1 MAEYKIKVRRFQ
13 PESGE
18 GPYWEQFDVDLDPSL
33 SVLDGLLQA
42 KDKEDGSLA
51 VRCSC
56 RAAICGS
63 CGMKINGQS
72 GLGCKTQIGEAQ
84 EQANKMKAATG
95 VTAAEAS
102 SPIGAQAP
110 EAQDAVRA
118 TGQEEAE
125 QSGSRTREAGR
136 EISGDDERVRP
147 EAEEAAPIIIEPM
160 GNMPVIKDL
169 ITDMESTHW
178 TKIRRVTPWLLPHGE
193 APEREY
199 VVEPESMID
208 ITQSMACIQC
218 GACVS
223 SCLSMEADPDFIGP
237 AALAKAYRFVGDPRD
252 AETAERLHDLAEDP
266 HGIYDCTHCFSCIDA
281 CPKGVAPMDQIMRL
295 RRKAGEEGIEDPNSG
310 HDHEIAF
317 VKIIEKKG
325 TLDESLLLQESFAP
339 GFKGKLK
346 PNRRAI
352 REMIGSIPIAIRGI
366 KTGKMRSLRK
376 LIPGVHHKLPDQDD
390 VKAIYRHAEEHNEEL
405 NLYIRGEESDD
416 AQPDG
421 AAAEEVT
428 NG

>member
-1 MAEYKIKVRRFQ
+1 MAEYTLKVRRFQ

-18 GPYWEQFDVDLDPSL
+18 GPYWEEFDVDLEPSL

-42 KDKEDGSLA
+42 KDREDGSLS

-84 EQANKMKAATG
+84 ELADKKASASATAAT
-95 VTAAEAS
+95 T
-102 SPIGAQAP
+102 PI
-110 EAQDAVRA
+110 V
-118 TGQEEAE
+118 
-125 QSGSRTREAGR
+125 
-136 EISGDDERVRP
+136 V
-147 EAEEAAPIIIEPM
+147 EPM

-193 APEREY
+193 PPEREY
-199 VVEPESMID
+199 IVEPESMID

-252 AETAERLHDLAEDP
+252 AETTERLHDLAEDP

-295 RRKAGEEGIEDPNSG
+295 RRKAGEEGIEDPNNG
-310 HDHEIAF
+310 HNHEMAF

-325 TLDESLLLQESFAP
+325 TLDEALLLQESFAP
-339 GFKGKLK
+339 GHQGQAETDASG
-346 PNRRAI
+346 RSRDCSS
-352 REMIGSIPIAIRGI
+352 SIPTAIRG
-366 KTGKMRSLRK
+366 
-376 LIPGVHHKLPDQDD
+376 DQD
-390 VKAIYRHAEEHNEEL
+390 RQ
-405 NLYIRGEESDD
+405 D
-416 AQPDG
+416 AL
-421 AAAEEVT
+421 AAEADPRRPPQAPRRRPGRGQGDLRARRGAQRGIQPVHQGRGGRAEPDEPRT
-428 NG
+428 PTTSRDAAPERRGGE

>member
-1 MAEYKIKVRRFQ
+1 MAEYTIKVRRFQ

-18 GPYWEQFDVDLDPSL
+18 GPYWEEFGVDLDPSL
-33 SVLDGLLQA
+33 AVLDGLLQA
-42 KDKEDGSLA
+42 KDRDDGSLA

-84 EQANKMKAATG
+84 ELANKKASVAG
-95 VTAAEAS
+95 
-102 SPIGAQAP
+102 
-110 EAQDAVRA
+110 
-118 TGQEEAE
+118 E
-125 QSGSRTREAGR
+125 QVEN
-136 EISGDDERVRP
+136 
-147 EAEEAAPIIIEPM
+147 APIVIEPM

-193 APEREY
+193 PPEREY
-199 VVEPESMID
+199 IVEPESMID

-252 AETAERLHDLAEDP
+252 AETHERLHDLADDP

-295 RRKAGEEGIEDPNSG
+295 RRKAGEEGIEDPNAG
-310 HDHEIAF
+310 HAHEVAF

-325 TLDESLLLQESFAP
+325 TLDEAMLVQESYAP
-339 GFKGKLK
+339 GIKGKLK
-346 PNRRAI
+346 P
-352 REMIGSIPIAIRGI
+352 SKRGLIETI
-366 KTGKMRSLRK
+366 KSLPTILRPLRK
-376 LIPGVHHKLPDQDD
+376 RKVKLRQAIPGTHHKLPGDAMDD
-390 VKAIYRHAEEHNEEL
+390 VKAIYAHAEEHGEEL
-405 NLYIRGEESDD
+405 NLYIRGEEGED
-416 AQPDG
+416 AQPDA
-421 AAAEEVT
+421 AAAEEVP

>member
-1 MAEYKIKVRRFQ
+1 MAEYKLKVRRYQ

-18 GPYWEQFDVDLDPSL
+18 GPYWEEFKVDLDPSL

-42 KDKEDGSLA
+42 KDRDDGSLS

-63 CGMKINGQS
+63 CGMKVNGQS

-84 EQANKMKAATG
+84 ELAEKKAS
-95 VTAAEAS
+95 V
-102 SPIGAQAP
+102 SPTSNGETPAI
-110 EAQDAVRA
+110 V
-118 TGQEEAE
+118 
-125 QSGSRTREAGR
+125 
-136 EISGDDERVRP
+136 V
-147 EAEEAAPIIIEPM
+147 EPM

-252 AETAERLHDLAEDP
+252 AETVERLHDLAHDP

-295 RRKAGEEGIEDPNSG
+295 RRKAGEEGIHDDPNNG
-310 HDHEIAF
+310 HNHEAAF
-317 VKIIEKKG
+317 VGIIEKKG

-339 GFKGKLK
+339 GLKGKLK
-346 PNRRAI
+346 PTKGAI
-352 REMIGSIPIAIRGI
+352 KGLLGSLPVAIRGL
-366 KTGKMRSLRK
+366 KTGKMRSLPK
-376 LIPGVHHKLPDQDD
+376 LIPGVHPKLPDGAQDE
-390 VKAIYRHAEEHNEEL
+390 VKAIYAHAEDHREEF
-405 NLYIRGEESDD
+405 NIYIRGEEDVEPEPEPDETDSDSGA
-416 AQPDG
+416 AQPHGGG
-421 AAAEEVT
+421 AGETLGAGEET
-428 NG
+428 TEERPL

>member
-1 MAEYKIKVRRFQ
+1 MATYTLKVRRYQ

-18 GPYWEQFDVDLDPSL
+18 GPYWEEFNVDLDPSL

-42 KDKEDGSLA
+42 KDRDDGSLS

-63 CGMKINGQS
+63 CGMKVNGS
-72 GLGCKTQIGEAQ
+72 STLGCKTQIGEAH
-84 EQANKMKAATG
+84 EQANRRKADDVPPPMGADELPPPG
-95 VTAAEAS
+95 SANGSANGSADN
-102 SPIGAQAP
+102 PI
-110 EAQDAVRA
+110 V
-118 TGQEEAE
+118 
-125 QSGSRTREAGR
+125 
-136 EISGDDERVRP
+136 
-147 EAEEAAPIIIEPM
+147 IEPM

-178 TKIRRVTPWLLPHGE
+178 AKIRRVTPWLLPHGE

-252 AETAERLHDLAEDP
+252 AETKERLHDLAHDP

-295 RRKAGEEGIEDPNSG
+295 RRKAGEAGIDDDPNNG
-310 HDHEIAF
+310 HSHEAAF

-325 TLDESLLLQESFAP
+325 TLDEALLVQESYAP
-339 GFKGKLK
+339 GVKGKLK
-346 PNRRAI
+346 PSLGAIKGLIESLPTVLRA
-352 REMIGSIPIAIRGI
+352 I
-366 KTGKMRSLRK
+366 KTGKARSAHK
-376 LIPGVHHKLPDQDD
+376 VIPGLHPKLPGGAQDE
-390 VKAIYRHAEEHNEEL
+390 VQAIYKHAEEHREEF
-405 NLYIRGEESDD
+405 NIYIKGEDDVEPEPDETESGGSGAAQPHGGGAGETLGAGEETT
-416 AQPDG
+416 
-421 AAAEEVT
+421 EERPQ
-428 NG
+428 

>member
-1 MAEYKIKVRRFQ
+1 MADYTIKVRRFQ

-18 GPYWEQFDVDLDPSL
+18 GPYWEEFNVDLEPSL

-42 KDKEDGSLA
+42 KDRDDGSLA

-84 EQANKMKAATG
+84 EQANKMAAATG
-95 VTAAEAS
+95 ATAAEAS

-110 EAQDAVRA
+110 ESQHGVRA
-118 TGQEEAE
+118 AGQEEAGE
-125 QSGSRTREAGR
+125 GR
-136 EISGDDERVRP
+136 LASTTES
-147 EAEEAAPIIIEPM
+147 AAPIVIEPM

-169 ITDMESTHW
+169 VTDMESTHW

-252 AETAERLHDLAEDP
+252 AETHERLHDLAQDP

-310 HDHEIAF
+310 HDHEMAF

-339 GFKGKLK
+339 GLKGKLK
-346 PNRRAI
+346 PTKRAI
-352 REMIGSIPIAIRGI
+352 KEMLGSLPTAFRGI
-366 KTGKMRSLRK
+366 KTGKMRSLPK
-376 LIPGVHHKLPDQDD
+376 LIPGVHHKLPGNAQDE
-390 VKAIYRHAEEHNEEL
+390 VRAIYKHAEEHNEEL
-405 NLYIRGEESDD
+405 NLYIRGEEGED

-421 AAAEEVT
+421 VAAEEVT

>member
-1 MAEYKIKVRRFQ
+1 MAEYTLKVRRYQ

-18 GPYWEQFDVDLDPSL
+18 GAFWEEFKVDLDPTL
-33 SVLDGLLQA
+33 SVLDGILQA
-42 KDKEDGSLA
+42 KDREDGSLS

-56 RAAICGS
+56 KAAICGS

-84 EQANKMKAATG
+84 ERADK
-95 VTAAEAS
+95 VAS
-102 SPIGAQAP
+102 VGN
-110 EAQDAVRA
+110 
-118 TGQEEAE
+118 G
-125 QSGSRTREAGR
+125 G
-136 EISGDDERVRP
+136 GDKDNAIVV
-147 EAEEAAPIIIEPM
+147 EPM

-178 TKIRRVTPWLLPHGE
+178 EKIRRVTPWLLPHGE

-252 AETAERLHDLAEDP
+252 GETVERLHDLAEDP

-295 RRKAGEEGIEDPNSG
+295 RRKADEEGIEDPNNG
-310 HDHEIAF
+310 HNHVNAF
-317 VKIIEKKG
+317 VKMIEKKG
-325 TLDESLLLQESFAP
+325 TNDEALLVQESYAP
-339 GFKGKLK
+339 GIKGKLVPSK
-346 PNRRAI
+346 AAIKGLVESLPTVLRA
-352 REMIGSIPIAIRGI
+352 I
-366 KTGKMRSLRK
+366 KTGKARSPSK
-376 LIPGVHHKLPDQDD
+376 VIPGIHPKLPGGAQDD
-390 VKAIYRHAEEHNEEL
+390 VKAIYKHAEQHREEF
-405 NLYIRGEESDD
+405 NIYIHGEDD
-416 AQPDG
+416 VEPEPDEPTE
-421 AAAEEVT
+421 AALTDEAKAATEEKA
-428 NG
+428 